1 MKNNIFIMTKAMFKN
16 DETLSSFSTSNRSS
30 KKKSFF
36 KSKYGTI
43 LLILFLT
50 LSLGS
55 SFGIIIS
62 ELYDSLAPMGLQS
75 LILRLIVPAAGIMV
89 FMFGIFYVM
98 NVFYFSKD
106 VDNYLYLP
114 VKAGEILTSKF
125 LVSLV
130 YEYFLMVIIFVPLL
144 VIFGVKDSAG
154 ILYYV
159 YSIIALLFIPV
170 VPLVAASI
178 ISMVI
183 MRFSKKFKNRDRFNM
198 IAGVISLFLALGLNF
213 GLQYV
218 TRVLSEGQTVIQ
230 DISQL
235 PALKVTAYVFPTNH
249 FAVESLISYGS
260 MKGLLSLVIMIVIA
274 LASILLFYFVG
285 NALYF
290 KGVMGVTESKA
301 DRKVLTSEQML
312 KETSSR
318 NVLLSYS
325 LKELK
330 LVLRTPVYFMNCV
343 LISLIYPLFFLLPF
357 AMGSSED
364 AQEMDAALQFIRN
377 VDSGVLIMV
386 MVGAGFLMGSINIIS
401 STAISREGKNF
412 FVVKYIPVSYM
423 TQIYAKILSSF
434 YVEAMGMVILYLIL
448 IFLLKVSPMILA
460 VSFILVLMA
469 SLVVNQIGI
478 LFDILWPKLNWD
490 MEQKAVK
497 QNLNSILHMFL
508 GFALTAL
515 CVYLGVRFN
524 PTFFTVFMISFV
536 VLGIIIL
543 LMHFVLKD
551 RVSKKFETL

>member
-1 MKNNIFIMTKAMFKN
+1 MTKAMFRN
-16 DETLSSFSTSNRSS
+16 DETLSSFSTSNRNT

-36 KSKYGTI
+36 KSKFGTV
-43 LLILFLT
+43 LLILLLT

-62 ELYDSLAPMGLQS
+62 ELYDGLSPMGLQS
-75 LILRLIVPAAGIMV
+75 LILRLIVPSAGIMV

-130 YEYFLMVIIFVPLL
+130 YEYFIMIIIFVPLL
-144 VIFGVKDSAG
+144 VIYGVKDSAG
-154 ILYYV
+154 ILYYI
-159 YSIIALLFIPV
+159 YSILVLLFIPV
-170 VPLVAASI
+170 LPLVAASV
-178 ISMVI
+178 ISMLI

-198 IAGVISLFLALGLNF
+198 IAGILSLMLALGLNF
-213 GLQYV
+213 GLQYA
-218 TRVLSEGQTVIQ
+218 TRFLSEGQAVMK
-230 DISQL
+230 DISDL
-235 PALKVTAYVFPTNH
+235 PALKVSAYVFPTNH
-249 FAVESLISYGS
+249 FAIESLISYS
-260 MKGLLSLVIMIVIA
+260 SLKGLLSLVILIAIA

-301 DRKVLTSEQML
+301 DRKALTSAQMV
-312 KETSSR
+312 KETSSK

-343 LISLIYPLFFLLPF
+343 LISLIYPLFFLIPF
-357 AMGSSED
+357 FMGSSED
-364 AQEMDAALQFIRN
+364 AMEMDAALQYIRN

-412 FVVKYIPVSYM
+412 YVVKYIPVSYM

-434 YVEAMGMVILYLIL
+434 YVESMGMVILYLIL

-460 VSFILVLMA
+460 LSFILVLMA

-478 LFDILWPKLNWD
+478 FFDILWPKLNWD
-490 MEQKAVK
+490 TEQKAVK
-497 QNLNSILHMFL
+497 QNFNSMFHMFL
-508 GFALTAL
+508 GFGLTAL
-515 CVYLGVRFN
+515 SVYLGVRFT
-524 PTFFTVFMISFV
+524 PTLFTAFMISFV
-536 VLGIIIL
+536 VLGMLIL
-543 LMHFVLKD
+543 LMHFVLRD
-551 RVSKKFETL
+551 RVSKKFEAL

>member
-1 MKNNIFIMTKAMFKN
+1 
-16 DETLSSFSTSNRSS
+16 
-30 KKKSFF
+30 
-36 KSKYGTI
+36 
-43 LLILFLT
+43 
-50 LSLGS
+50 
-55 SFGIIIS
+55 
-62 ELYDSLAPMGLQS
+62 MGLQS
-75 LILRLIVPAAGIMV
+75 LILRLILPSAGIMV

-114 VKAGEILTSKF
+114 VRAGEILTSKF

-130 YEYFLMVIIFVPLL
+130 YEYFLMIIIFVPLL
-144 VIFGVKDSAG
+144 VIYGVKDSAG

-159 YSIIALLFIPV
+159 YSIVALLFIPIL
-170 VPLVAASI
+170 PLVAASI

-198 IAGVISLFLALGLNF
+198 IAGVLSLFLALGLNF

-218 TRVLSEGQTVIQ
+218 TQRLSEGQTIIQ
-230 DISQL
+230 DITQL

-249 FAVESLISYGS
+249 FAIESLISYTS
-260 MKGLLSLVIMIVIA
+260 IKGLLSLVIMIVIA
-274 LASILLFYFVG
+274 LASILLFYFIG

-301 DRKVLTSEQML
+301 DRKVLTSAQMQ

-330 LVLRTPVYFMNCV
+330 LVLRTPSYFMNCV
-343 LISLIYPLFFLLPF
+343 LISLIYPLFFLIPF

-364 AQEMDAALQFIRN
+364 AQEMDAALQFIRD
-377 VDSGVLIMV
+377 VDGGVLIMV

-412 FVVKYIPVSYM
+412 FFVKYIPVSYM

-434 YVEAMGMVILYLIL
+434 YVEAMGMVILYLIM

-478 LFDILWPKLNWD
+478 FFDILWPKLNWD
-490 MEQKAVK
+490 TEQKAVK
-497 QNLNSILHMFL
+497 QNFNSMIHMFL

-515 CVYLGVRFN
+515 CVYLGVRYT
-524 PTFFTVFMISFV
+524 PTFFTAFMISFV
-536 VLGIIIL
+536 VLGTIIL
-543 LMHFVLKD
+543 LMHFILKD

>member
-1 MKNNIFIMTKAMFKN
+1 MTKAMFKN
-16 DETLSSFSTSNRSS
+16 DETLSSFSASSRSA

-36 KSKYGTI
+36 KSKLGTV
-43 LLILFLT
+43 LLILLLT

-55 SFGIIIS
+55 SFGIIVS
-62 ELYDSLAPMGLQS
+62 ELYDGLSPMGLQT
-75 LILRLIVPAAGIMV
+75 LILRLIVPAGGIMV

-114 VKAGEILTSKF
+114 VRAGEILTSKF

-130 YEYFLMVIIFVPLL
+130 YEYFIMIIIFVPLL
-144 VIFGVKDSAG
+144 VIYGVKDSAG
-154 ILYYV
+154 ILYYI
-159 YSIIALLFIPV
+159 YSILALLFIPV
-170 VPLVAASI
+170 LPLVAASI
-178 ISMVI
+178 ISMLI

-198 IAGVISLFLALGLNF
+198 IAGILSLMLALGLNF
-213 GLQYV
+213 GMQYA
-218 TRVLSEGQTVIQ
+218 TRILSEGQAVIK
-230 DISQL
+230 DISNL
-235 PALKVTAYVFPTNH
+235 PALKVSAYVLPTNH
-249 FAVESLISYGS
+249 FAIESLVSYS
-260 MKGLLSLVIMIVIA
+260 SLKGLLSLVILIAIA

-301 DRKVLTSEQML
+301 DRKALTSAQMV
-312 KETSSR
+312 KETSSK

-343 LISLIYPLFFLLPF
+343 LISLIYPLFFLIPF
-357 AMGSSED
+357 FMGSSED
-364 AQEMDAALQFIRN
+364 AMEMDAALQFIRD

-386 MVGAGFLMGSINIIS
+386 MVGAGFFMGSINIIS

-412 FVVKYIPVSYM
+412 YVVKYIPVSYM

-460 VSFILVLMA
+460 LSFILVLMA

-478 LFDILWPKLNWD
+478 FFDILWPKLNWD
-490 MEQKAVK
+490 TEQKAVK
-497 QNLNSILHMFL
+497 QNLNSMFHMFL

-515 CVYLGVRFN
+515 CVYLGIRFT
-524 PTFFTVFMISFV
+524 PTLFTAFMLSFV
-536 VLGIIIL
+536 VLGILIL

-551 RVSKKFETL
+551 RVYKKFETL

>member
-16 DETLSSFSTSNRSS
+16 DETLSSFSTSNRNS

-55 SFGIIIS
+55 SFGVIVS
-62 ELYDSLAPMGLQS
+62 ELYNSLSVMGLQS

-130 YEYFLMVIIFVPLL
+130 YEYFIMIIIFAPLL
-144 VIFGVKDSAG
+144 VIYGVKDSAG

-159 YSIIALLFIPV
+159 YSILILLFIPV
-170 VPLVAASI
+170 LPLVAASI

-198 IAGVISLFLALGLNF
+198 IAGVLSLFLALGLNF

-218 TRVLSEGQTVIQ
+218 TRILSEGQAIIQ
-230 DISQL
+230 DINQL

-249 FAVESLISYGS
+249 FAIETLISYHNL
-260 MKGLLSLVIMIVIA
+260 KGLLSLVILIVIA
-274 LASILLFYFVG
+274 LASILLFYYIG

-301 DRKVLTSEQML
+301 DRKVLTSAQML
-312 KETSSR
+312 KETSSK
-318 NVLLSYS
+318 NVLFAYS

-343 LISLIYPLFFLLPF
+343 LISLIYPLFFLIPF

-364 AQEMDAALQFIRN
+364 AREMDAALQFIHD
-377 VDSGVLIMV
+377 VDPGVLVMV
-386 MVGAGFLMGSINIIS
+386 MVGVGFFMGSINIIS

-412 FVVKYIPVSYM
+412 FFVKYIPVNYM

-434 YVEAMGMVILYLIL
+434 YIEIVGMVILYLIL
-448 IFLLKVSPMILA
+448 IFILKLSPMILA
-460 VSFILVLMA
+460 LSFILVLMA
-469 SLVVNQIGI
+469 SLAINQIGI
-478 LFDILWPKLNWD
+478 FFDILWPKLTWD

-497 QNLNSILHMFL
+497 QNLNSMIHMFL
-508 GFALTAL
+508 GFALTGL
-515 CVYLGVRFN
+515 CIFLGVKFN
-524 PTFFTVFMISFV
+524 PTLFTAFMISFV
-536 VLGIIIL
+536 LLGVIIL
-543 LMHFVLKD
+543 LMHFILKD